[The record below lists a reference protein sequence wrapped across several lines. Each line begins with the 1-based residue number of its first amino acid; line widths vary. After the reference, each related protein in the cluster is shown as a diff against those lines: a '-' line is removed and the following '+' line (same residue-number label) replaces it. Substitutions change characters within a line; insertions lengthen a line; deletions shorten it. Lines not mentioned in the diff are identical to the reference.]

1 VGNGSPDHP
10 WAAPAPVLPFDAPV
24 VSRPVRE
31 PGGRPS
37 GIAAT
42 TSRSPHPAEAFFGRL
57 DVAGAPRELVAL
69 GGRLDVETLVAAYRA
84 GCFPWPATGP
94 HQQALEQ
101 DAVDLA
107 RSGEVPVLWGSASP
121 EPPIPWTS
129 PDPRAVL
136 FPDAVV
142 VSRSLR
148 QRLRRCGWETTMDI
162 AFDDVVAACAD
173 REGTWITPAMQQGYG
188 RLHEAGVA
196 HSLEVWAGARLVGG
210 LYGVLTGRVFSGE
223 SMFYCDPDAS
233 KAAVVDLCQRLVE
246 VGVVVIE
253 TEQESEHLERLG
265 QVLVAREDYVAL
277 VRRLRDQVVKL
288 PRDRRP
294 VGRLVRRGPQEI
306 S

>member
-1 VGNGSPDHP
+1 M
-10 WAAPAPVLPFDAPV
+10 
-24 VSRPVRE
+24 
-31 PGGRPS
+31 
-37 GIAAT
+37 
-42 TSRSPHPAEAFFGRL
+42 TSASPHPAESFFARL
-57 DVAGAPRELVAL
+57 DVAGAPRDLVAL

-94 HQQALEQ
+94 HQRALEQ

-107 RSGEVPVLWGSASP
+107 RSGEVPVLRGGDPPA
-121 EPPIPWTS
+121 PPIPWKS

-148 QRLRRCGWETTMDI
+148 QRLRRCGWETTMDG

-173 REGTWITPAMQQGYG
+173 REGTWITPAMKQAYG
-188 RLHEAGVA
+188 RLHRAGVA
-196 HSLEVWAGARLVGG
+196 HSLEVWAGARLAGG

-223 SMFYCDPDAS
+223 SMFHCEPDAS

-246 VGVVVIE
+246 AGVVVID

-265 QVLVAREDYVAL
+265 QVLVEREDYVGL
-277 VRRLRDQVVKL
+277 VHRLRDQTVGL

-294 VGRLVRRGPQEI
+294 VDRLVGIPGRERPV